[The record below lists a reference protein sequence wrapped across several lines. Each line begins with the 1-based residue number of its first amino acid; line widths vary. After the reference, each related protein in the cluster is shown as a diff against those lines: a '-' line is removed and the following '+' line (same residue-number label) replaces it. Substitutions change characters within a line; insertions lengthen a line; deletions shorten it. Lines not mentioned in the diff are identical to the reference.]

1 MDAIGKIQINMVRTI
16 LHILCYKLCDCNV
29 KEMINEDVLMYK
41 KYCHLEHFKGSSEYV
56 LKKILLQCPEFRNQF
71 YVRVYKVSHKLH
83 LARIIEII
91 LPPEK
96 SLYLNGRCKF
106 GKGLFFQ
113 HGFSTIINAKSIG
126 DYCRINQQVTIGD
139 STGNEDIPKIGNNV
153 RICAGAIIV
162 GNITIGDN
170 VTIGAGATV
179 YKDVPSNSV
188 VVPNRSRVINGG
200 GRIFDVMHMK
210 TVSVI
215 IPLYNKENAIKQT
228 LMSVLSQGNIVSEI
242 IVVDDGSTDSSASI
256 VMDFKDPKI
265 KYFYK
270 QNGGVS
276 SARNYGLE
284 KANSDWIFFLDADDL
299 LLSGAI
305 EFLVNLSV
313 KYSKA
318 TVCTAN
324 YYNVNGNER
333 ILGSSMK
340 HEGFVSQPL
349 KSLFEFKVVPRTGC
363 TIYSRELLNKI
374 GGFDERISIFEDTE
388 FDLKVLKYAK
398 LVYSPCPVYEHL
410 YEFSELGS
418 SLKPIDKFYAYYI
431 SLKKCNF
438 YEKMMKMRII
448 VWTYYKFQKSN
459 DISAKKLLKRKIT
472 NNFWWFIVYKVY
484 SKLI

>member
-1 MDAIGKIQINMVRTI
+1 
-16 LHILCYKLCDCNV
+16 
-29 KEMINEDVLMYK
+29 
-41 KYCHLEHFKGSSEYV
+41 
-56 LKKILLQCPEFRNQF
+56 
-71 YVRVYKVSHKLH
+71 
-83 LARIIEII
+83 
-91 LPPEK
+91 
-96 SLYLNGRCKF
+96 
-106 GKGLFFQ
+106 
-113 HGFSTIINAKSIG
+113 
-126 DYCRINQQVTIGD
+126 
-139 STGNEDIPKIGNNV
+139 
-153 RICAGAIIV
+153 
-162 GNITIGDN
+162 
-170 VTIGAGATV
+170 
-179 YKDVPSNSV
+179 
-188 VVPNRSRVINGG
+188 
-200 GRIFDVMHMK
+200 MHMK

-284 KANSDWIFFLDADDL
+284 KANSDWIFFMDADDL

-374 GGFDERISIFEDTE
+374 GRFDERISIFEDT
-388 FDLKVLKYAK
+388 
-398 LVYSPCPVYEHL
+398 
-410 YEFSELGS
+410 
-418 SLKPIDKFYAYYI
+418 
-431 SLKKCNF
+431 
-438 YEKMMKMRII
+438 
-448 VWTYYKFQKSN
+448 
-459 DISAKKLLKRKIT
+459 
-472 NNFWWFIVYKVY
+472 
-484 SKLI
+484 

>member
-1 MDAIGKIQINMVRTI
+1 MVRTI
-16 LHILCYKLCDCNV
+16 LHILCYKLCGCNV

-41 KYCHLEHFKGSSEYV
+41 KYCHLEHFKGSPEFV
-56 LKKILLQCPEFRNQF
+56 LKKVLLQCPEFRNQF
-71 YVRVYKVSHKLH
+71 YVRVYGVSHKLH
-83 LARIIEII
+83 LAKVLEII

-96 SLYLNGRCKF
+96 SLYLNGGCKF

-126 DYCRINQQVTIGD
+126 DYCWINQQVTIGD
-139 STGNEDIPKIGNNV
+139 STGNEDIPTIGNNV

-188 VVPNRSRVINGG
+188 VVPYHSRVINGG
-200 GRIFDVMHMK
+200 DRLSDVIHMK

-228 LMSVLSQGNIVSEI
+228 LESVLNQGDFVSEI

-256 VMDFKDPKI
+256 VMDFDDSKI

-270 QNGGVS
+270 TNGGVS

-284 KANSDWIFFLDADDL
+284 KANSDWIFFMDADDL

-305 EFLVNLSV
+305 ESLVIFSE
-313 KYSKA
+313 KYPKA
-318 TVCTAN
+318 TVCAAN
-324 YYNVNGNER
+324 HYNVKGGKKN
-333 ILGSSMK
+333 LGSTQK
-340 HEGFVSQPL
+340 KEGIVSYPL
-349 KSLFEFKVVPRTGC
+349 KSLFKFKVVPRTGC
-363 TIYSRELLNKI
+363 TIYSRDLLNKI
-374 GGFDERISIFEDTE
+374 GGFDERISIFEDAE
-388 FDLKVLKYAK
+388 FDLKVLKHATLAY
-398 LVYSPCPVYEHL
+398 YPYPIYEHL
-410 YEFSELGS
+410 LEFSELGS

-431 SLKKCNF
+431 SLKKCGF
-438 YEKMMKMRII
+438 YEKMMKLRILE
-448 VWTYYKFQKSN
+448 WTFYKFQNSN
-459 DISAKKLLKRKIT
+459 DRVAKYYLRHKIIS
-472 NNFWWFIVYKVY
+472 NFWWFFIYKVY
-484 SKLI
+484 SKLL